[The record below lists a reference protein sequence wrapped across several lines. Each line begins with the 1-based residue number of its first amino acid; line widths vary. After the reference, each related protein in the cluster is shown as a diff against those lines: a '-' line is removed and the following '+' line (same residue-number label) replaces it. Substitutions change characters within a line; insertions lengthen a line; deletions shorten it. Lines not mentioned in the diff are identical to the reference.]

1 MLKYDKQCVRR
12 IFCYH
17 ILMEIVFYELIF
29 LKQFYGFV
37 MGGWSLDILYYF
49 IKEVSK
55 VVIVYFIKFV
65 KIKPV

>member
-1 MLKYDKQCVRR
+1 
-12 IFCYH
+12 
-17 ILMEIVFYELIF
+17 MEIVFYELIF